1 MALLLIGGL
10 FLTDRLLLNKRGIA
24 SFEGAVNSGTAD
36 SFYDLTELEGKDF
49 NRGFKQALV
58 QGLQVQRGKETLG
71 LSWGLF
77 LLKSEN
83 GSKVYACEK
92 YPNMEMVLKAE
103 GIANSGNIP
112 TLILRGPCRASDDG
126 QKIRSWPIPL
136 KDLYKHVRENP
147 MWRVPLDGRE
157 ESFVISARDL
167 YEEWPEIWNVVGLKL
182 YNETDSLEIDG
193 YEIISILDQ
202 PLTLDFS
209 EQQ

>member
-10 FLTDRLLLNKRGIA
+10 FLTDRLFLNKRGIA
-24 SFEGAVNSGTAD
+24 SFEGAVSTGAAG
-36 SFYDLTELEGKDF
+36 SYYDLTELEPQEF
-49 NRGFKQALV
+49 NKAFKLALV
-58 QGLQVQRGKETLG
+58 QGLQVHRSKENLG

-77 LLKSEN
+77 LLKNEA

-92 YPNMEMVLKAE
+92 YPNMELILKAE

-126 QKIRSWPIPL
+126 QKILPWPLPL
-136 KDLYKHVRENP
+136 KDLYKNVRENP
-147 MWRVPLDGRE
+147 LWRVPLEGRQ
-157 ESFVISARDL
+157 ESFVISAQYL
-167 YEEWPEIWNVVGLKL
+167 YNEWPDFWNVVGLKL